1 MVKSAGFTK
10 TNEEIPSLP
19 MKMVL
24 GLLQYILFLKNGVMV
39 PMVDSKLLDEI
50 TVSYD
55 VANNVEEKLKIFL
68 SVNNEIKQ
76 YHFIIEEKIYKVVIE
91 MNVTTFHRAY
101 AGDILSRL
109 ISLMSYKA
117 GGRYFLIA
125 GQEDFY
131 GEFLTYDENYKGL
144 YFQLTFK
151 FPN

>member
-1 MVKSAGFTK
+1 
-10 TNEEIPSLP
+10 
-19 MKMVL
+19 
-24 GLLQYILFLKNGVMV
+24 MV

-101 AGDILSRL
+101 AGDILSGL
-109 ISLMSYKA
+109 ISLISYKA

-125 GQEDFY
+125 RQEDFY
-131 GEFLTYDENYKGL
+131 GEFLTYDAEHKGL

-151 FPN
+151 FPS

>member
-1 MVKSAGFTK
+1 
-10 TNEEIPSLP
+10 
-19 MKMVL
+19 
-24 GLLQYILFLKNGVMV
+24 MV

-101 AGDILSRL
+101 AGDILSGL